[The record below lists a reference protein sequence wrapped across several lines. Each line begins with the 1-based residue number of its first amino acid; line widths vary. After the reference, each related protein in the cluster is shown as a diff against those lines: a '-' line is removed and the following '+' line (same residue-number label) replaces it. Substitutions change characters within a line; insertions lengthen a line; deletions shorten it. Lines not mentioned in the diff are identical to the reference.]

1 MDNIKLNLCRNV
13 KFTMKIYQIKN
24 KQQLKAQ
31 LSYLK
36 SNLRAQEAEML
47 QVTKAYLN
55 HKSQKLLGK
64 NKSSK
69 PPELAPKSI
78 QHYLDGKVLIHILPQ
93 FMNKFLSK
101 KSGWLSRFGLNLIS
115 KKLGKSLDK
124 VYFNPK

>member
-1 MDNIKLNLCRNV
+1 
-13 KFTMKIYQIKN
+13 MKIYQIKN
-24 KQQLKAQ
+24 KQQLKTQ

-36 SNLRAQEAEML
+36 SNLRVQEAEML

-69 PPELAPKSI
+69 PPALAPKSI
-78 QHYLDGKVLIHILPQ
+78 QHYLDGKVLTQILPE
-93 FMNKFLSK
+93 FVNRFLLK
-101 KSGWLSRFGLNLIS
+101 KSGWLSRFGLKLIS